1 MNKYLFLILIL
12 FLYSCENQNSSLKII
27 QGDAIGT
34 TFSIRYLDEGNINFR
49 PKIDSLIKAINKS
62 TSTYLSNSDISKINK
77 GDTTVVVDAYFEEVF
92 TKSEKIYNETDG
104 DFDKAN
110 QYLSQKLGL
119 SGTQT
124 FHGSNGFNFTGKDG
138 IQYSWHHHQ
147 DGKTMVLVP
156 FEIHK
161 RTAHIGGAKILEKLK
176 SDPSKGKGLF
186 PDFKDIQKFLSKCI

>member
-1 MNKYLFLILIL
+1 MGKMGILIKL
-12 FLYSCENQNSSLKII
+12 
-27 QGDAIGT
+27 T
-34 TFSIRYLDEGNINFR
+34 SIYHKNL
-49 PKIDSLIKAINKS
+49 
-62 TSTYLSNSDISKINK
+62 
-77 GDTTVVVDAYFEEVF
+77 V
-92 TKSEKIYNETDG
+92 
-104 DFDKAN
+104 
-110 QYLSQKLGL
+110 L

-186 PDFKDIQKFLSKCI
+186 PDFKDIQNFLSKCN